1 MILFLVVFDDATFNT
16 RTKNI
21 MKLTSREPSCH
32 YCYFVNG
39 LTQWLSNGGHLAHTG
54 RNFSFLRG
62 NLFKGGTAEEKL
74 WRKNLKFYYQFI
86 QYIKTTAQ

>member
-1 MILFLVVFDDATFNT
+1 MILSSVVFDDATFNT

-62 NLFKGGTAEEKL
+62 TGEEKL

>member
-1 MILFLVVFDDATFNT
+1 MILSSVVFDDATFNT

-32 YCYFVNG
+32 YCYFVNA
-39 LTQWLSNGGHLAHTG
+39 LTQWLSNGGHLAHQG

-62 NLFKGGTAEEKL
+62 NLFQGGIGEEML
-74 WRKNLKFYYQFI
+74 CRKTLSFI
-86 QYIKTTAQ
+86 ISLFNT